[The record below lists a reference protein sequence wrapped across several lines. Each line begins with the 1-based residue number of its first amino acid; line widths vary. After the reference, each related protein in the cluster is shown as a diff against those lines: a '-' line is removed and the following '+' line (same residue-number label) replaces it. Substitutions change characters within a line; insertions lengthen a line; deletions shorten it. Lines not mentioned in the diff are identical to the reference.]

1 MQFLQM
7 QVGMKR
13 ALIFLFFSFCSVLT
27 SWGRGKGEIFVVSVG
42 ISDYQN
48 ISDLTLPEKD
58 ARSIAELYKTHTEN
72 VITIT
77 GRDATKARI
86 LKSLKDQF
94 NRAKEED
101 MIIFA
106 FSGHGYPG
114 GICPFDMSAKEN
126 SGISYREIKDILK
139 ESRAKRKIVYADAC
153 FSGGLRSGNTAG
165 GIQDHQNS
173 EILLF
178 LSSRGGEPSIET
190 PFMVNGVFTSYL
202 LRGLRGGADTDRKR
216 KITARELFL
225 FVSQGV
231 KERSNDKQHPV
242 MWGRFDDNDV
252 LIDWN

>member
-7 QVGMKR
+7 QMGMKR
-13 ALIFLFFSFCSVLT
+13 TLIFMAIFFCSFLT
-27 SWGRGKGEIFVVSVG
+27 SSGRDKGEVYVVSVG
-42 ISDYQN
+42 ISDYQS

-77 GRDATKARI
+77 GKYATKARI

-114 GICPFDMSAKEN
+114 GICPFDMSAKDN

-153 FSGGLRSGNTAG
+153 FSGGLRSQGTASSV
-165 GIQDHQNS
+165 QDHQDS
-173 EILLF
+173 EVLLF
-178 LSSRGGEPSIET
+178 LSSRGGEASIET
-190 PFMVNGVFTSYL
+190 PFMVNGIFTSYL
-202 LRGLRGGADTDRKR
+202 LRGLRGGADTDKNR
-216 KITARELFL
+216 KITAKELFL

-242 MWGRFDDNDV
+242 MWGRFDDNEV
-252 LIDWN
+252 LMDWN